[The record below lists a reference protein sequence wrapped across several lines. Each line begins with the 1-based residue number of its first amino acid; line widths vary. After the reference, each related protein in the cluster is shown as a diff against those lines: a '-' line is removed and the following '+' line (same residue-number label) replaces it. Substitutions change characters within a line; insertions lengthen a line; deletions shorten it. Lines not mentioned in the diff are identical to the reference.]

1 MVDPSLCRE
10 VVGCGAFP
18 RCGSARFQTSAL
30 ALLCVL
36 SALPAFAEP
45 ARRESITNE
54 TSRRLA
60 ITSALTEASNRF
72 RLPVHWLRAVMRT
85 ESGGDANSVS
95 SKGAIGLM
103 QLMPATYAELRT
115 RYGLGDDAFDP
126 HANILAG
133 AAYLRELLDQY
144 GERGFL
150 AAYNAGPGR
159 YEDYLR
165 GRSLPAETT
174 DYVERIAP
182 ALSLGRNSAAPY
194 AASSDNCSSP
204 IFVALTRPQGHD
216 HQRLRHSADG
226 ALRAEGST
234 RRSLIP
240 AQPDVRLFAVDL
252 QPTSGPNAS
261 FDCCSF
267 ARLRPLRR
275 SRAFRSFPMTQLSHF
290 RRIAHVLAPLCASAA
305 EGAPATELVQD
316 KRDSLRLC
324 PAVGLSLRFNAF
336 TQAAFFMRSLSVT
349 ASASKVSSIST
360 SSALRHVG

>member
-1 MVDPSLCRE
+1 MIDPSLCWDANCNRASI
-10 VVGCGAFP
+10 G
-18 RCGSARFQTSAL
+18 RRSARLRTIAH
-30 ALLCVL
+30 ALLCAL
-36 SALPAFAEP
+36 WAFPAYAESA
-45 ARRESITNE
+45 RHESISNQL
-54 TSRRLA
+54 SRHLA

-72 RLPVHWLRAVMRT
+72 HLPVHWLRAVIRA

-115 RYGLGDDAFDP
+115 RYGLGPDAFDP
-126 HANILAG
+126 HDNILAG
-133 AAYLRELLDQY
+133 AAYLRELRDQY

-182 ALSLGRNSAAPY
+182 ALSLDLPN
-194 AASSDNCSSP
+194 AASSGNCSSP
-204 IFVALTRPQGHD
+204 IFVAFTQPKGHD
-216 HQRLRHSADG
+216 DQRLRHSADG
-226 ALRAEGST
+226 VLRAEGST

-261 FDCCSF
+261 LP
-267 ARLRPLRR
+267 AAL
-275 SRAFRSFPMTQLSHF
+275 SRASDLFAVRGPSG
-290 RRIAHVLAPLCASAA
+290 AS
-305 EGAPATELVQD
+305 
-316 KRDSLRLC
+316 R
-324 PAVGLSLRFNAF
+324 
-336 TQAAFFMRSLSVT
+336 
-349 ASASKVSSIST
+349 
-360 SSALRHVG
+360 